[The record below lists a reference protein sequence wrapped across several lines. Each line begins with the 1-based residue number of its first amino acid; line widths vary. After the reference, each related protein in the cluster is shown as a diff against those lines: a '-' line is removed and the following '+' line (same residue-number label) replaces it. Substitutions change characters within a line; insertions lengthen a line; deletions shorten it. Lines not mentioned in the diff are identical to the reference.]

1 MGPRTK
7 ITNGGTYERARAL
20 TERLNHRGPDDIGVH
35 IGDSFWM
42 GHTRLSIVDP
52 SHGHQPLMNR
62 EKTRYHTSK
71 IHNKNSE
78 AVLGKKTSRQIQIMR
93 LLDRFES
100 I

>member
-62 EKTRYHTSK
+62 EKTRYV
-71 IHNKNSE
+71 HNELKCGEKCILAGQCIVGFN
-78 AVLGKKTSRQIQIMR
+78 G
-93 LLDRFES
+93 
-100 I
+100 